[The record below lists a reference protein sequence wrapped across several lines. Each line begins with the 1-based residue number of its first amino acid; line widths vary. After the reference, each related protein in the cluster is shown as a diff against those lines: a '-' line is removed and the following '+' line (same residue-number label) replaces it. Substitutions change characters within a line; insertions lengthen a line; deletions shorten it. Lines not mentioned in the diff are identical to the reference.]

1 MATSFSRPLHYSP
14 FTIHFLI
21 MPTQVINNS
30 QIYQRVILEA
40 VPQAQTF
47 IWIATADI
55 KDMYVKQGPRMIPFL
70 QMLSNLI
77 DTGVSIRIIH
87 AKEPGPAFRKDF
99 DRFPNLIDGLEMI
112 LCPRTHFKT
121 VIVDGKTAYTGSA
134 NLTGAG
140 MGAKSENRRNF
151 ESGIFS
157 DDPEIIHPLMEQF
170 DKLWIGGHC
179 EPCQRKAYCVTYH
192 ELIG

>member
-1 MATSFSRPLHYSP
+1 MANTFSRLPPHLS
-14 FTIHFLI
+14 LI
-21 MPTQVINNS
+21 LKISYFTQVITDRE
-30 QIYQRVILEA
+30 IYKRVVLDA
-40 VPQAQTF
+40 VPKAQSF
-47 IWIATADI
+47 LWIATADI

-70 QMLSNLI
+70 QILSNLI
-77 DTGVSIRIIH
+77 ETGVSIRLVH

-99 DRFPNLIDGLEMI
+99 DRFPNLIDGMEMI

-121 VIVDGKTAYTGSA
+121 VIVDGKIAYTGSA

-157 DDPEIIHPLMEQF
+157 DEPEIIRPLMEQF
-170 DKLWIGGHC
+170 DQLWIGSHC
-179 EPCQRKAYCVTYH
+179 QPCQRKAYCVTYH

>member
-1 MATSFSRPLHYSP
+1 
-14 FTIHFLI
+14 
-21 MPTQVINNS
+21 MPTQVINDS
-30 QIYQRVILEA
+30 EIYQRVILEA

-179 EPCQRKAYCVTYH
+179 EPCQRKAYCVSYH

>member
-1 MATSFSRPLHYSP
+1 
-14 FTIHFLI
+14 
-21 MPTQVINNS
+21 MPTQVIADRE
-30 QIYQRVILEA
+30 IYQRVILEA
-40 VPQAQTF
+40 VPQARSF
-47 IWIATADI
+47 LWIATADI

-77 DTGVSIRIIH
+77 DDGVSIRIVH
-87 AKEPGPAFRKDF
+87 AKEPGPAFRTDF

-157 DDPEIIHPLMEQF
+157 DEPEVIRPLMEQF
-170 DKLWIGGHC
+170 DQLWIGSHC
-179 EPCQRKAYCVTYH
+179 EPCQRKAHCVTYH